1 MSKVFLPQLAINNF
15 DSFQIMIIIIT
26 LLLFILLSGFI
37 FIFLGMKNDKQSY
50 YFKSIVFIINILLQ
64 IILNY
69 LIGPIIIICL
79 ISFNCNNGF
88 NSLIGTTCLSKGK
101 DIIFIILG
109 IINLIFYLFITIIF
123 SIFYNEIGKIGTYTP
138 KIQINTNFELYNQI
152 TKIII
157 FVIYFMYNTFLDDK
171 TIYLIT
177 FHLIILFILA
187 IFSCYI
193 YRNIFFYNKLMNITI
208 HLGVFLAL
216 WFSLVQILKD
226 IFNFHQL
233 SLFVL
238 IGWIIIIISTI
249 SLFNHNYSQIILN
262 ANIFEI
268 NNLKD
273 IEKLIYCILEFIHE
287 QEGSNKTILLGFY
300 YRFKEYILS
309 NPDMKEKFNYISN
322 AEYLKNIYNNKSKI
336 NGYYFVYLLY
346 DYHLNQ
352 NKTSKILNIHFCY
365 FLINYL
371 KNIVFA
377 IYRCANIKADS
388 ILKFYYK
395 YLLAENIKD
404 YLVEL
409 NEVNNNKNSA
419 KSIKFSSVIL
429 YYLYQNLM
437 RIKIS
442 DMAENQM
449 NYYDYFKNYTDV
461 SKNNLGFLKNG
472 KNIIKI
478 RKEIKHIWDQ
488 ILILNPFCPEIKKEY
503 LNYIK
508 EMLNDD
514 IYYEK
519 ELKYYNSLINSNYAE
534 TNNFNFKLY
543 DNLNSAIL

>member
-1 MSKVFLPQLAINNF
+1 
-15 DSFQIMIIIIT
+15 
-26 LLLFILLSGFI
+26 
-37 FIFLGMKNDKQSY
+37 
-50 YFKSIVFIINILLQ
+50 
-64 IILNY
+64 
-69 LIGPIIIICL
+69 
-79 ISFNCNNGF
+79 
-88 NSLIGTTCLSKGK
+88 
-101 DIIFIILG
+101 
-109 IINLIFYLFITIIF
+109 
-123 SIFYNEIGKIGTYTP
+123 
-138 KIQINTNFELYNQI
+138 
-152 TKIII
+152 
-157 FVIYFMYNTFLDDK
+157 
-171 TIYLIT
+171 
-177 FHLIILFILA
+177 
-187 IFSCYI
+187 
-193 YRNIFFYNKLMNITI
+193 
-208 HLGVFLAL
+208 
-216 WFSLVQILKD
+216 
-226 IFNFHQL
+226 
-233 SLFVL
+233 
-238 IGWIIIIISTI
+238 
-249 SLFNHNYSQIILN
+249 
-262 ANIFEI
+262 
-268 NNLKD
+268 
-273 IEKLIYCILEFIHE
+273 
-287 QEGSNKTILLGFY
+287 
-300 YRFKEYILS
+300 
-309 NPDMKEKFNYISN
+309 MKEKFNYISN

-388 ILKFYYK
+388 ILKFYHK

-442 DMAENQM
+442 DLAENQM